1 MAEHREKAA
10 GMTIGDLARA
20 ADVSVET
27 VRFYERRGLIEQPPR
42 PYGGIRRYPGPLVR
56 RIQFIKHAKSLGF
69 TLAEI
74 SDMLALSADDPS
86 TCGEVQRLA
95 QGKLALLR
103 EKREALGFMESVLE
117 ALLADCRHHT
127 DHSCPILE
135 AARGGVSRLPQRG
148 LGVHHEAPQK
158 GREPRP
164 PEP

>member
-1 MAEHREKAA
+1 MTDRKEKTE
-10 GMTIGDLARA
+10 GLTIGELARA

-27 VRFYERRGLIEQPPR
+27 VRFYERRGLILQPSR

-74 SDMLALSADDPS
+74 GDMLALSASDPS

-95 QGKLALLR
+95 RGKLALLR

-117 ALLADCRHHT
+117 ALLADCRRHT
-127 DHSCPILE
+127 DDSCPILE
-135 AARGGVSRLPQRG
+135 AVEEGIE
-148 LGVHHEAPQK
+148 EAPGK
-158 GREPRP
+158 TSRSRD
-164 PEP
+164 

>member
-42 PYGGIRRYPGPLVR
+42 PYGGIRRYPGTLVR

-135 AARGGVSRLPQRG
+135 AVEEGVG
-148 LGVHHEAPQK
+148 EAPGK
-158 GREPRP
+158 APRSRE
-164 PEP
+164 